1 MRISAWS
8 SDLCSSDLAAVD
20 PEPRRYQ
27 CRAEQGRADRAG
39 RQHPRDRAVG
49 SLGDQIMRALAAAA
63 LDSAAPAGKME
74 RRAAM
79 VVNER
84 VDPRAFG
91 GVIEIGGA
99 SEEHTSEL
107 QSLMPNPY

>member
-1 MRISAWS
+1 
-8 SDLCSSDLAAVD
+8 
-20 PEPRRYQ
+20 
-27 CRAEQGRADRAG
+27 
-39 RQHPRDRAVG
+39 
-49 SLGDQIMRALAAAA
+49 MRALAAAA

-99 SEEHTSEL
+99 ERQRGIE
-107 QSLMPNPY
+107 QSHRHPSRPASPAPTAPTRPHWWRAISPRSLPALAPTLGTAACRERGCQSVEIS